1 MMDIRFPRGPS
12 SEEPQLTQIRYSSTM
27 ASVLLSNS
35 YNATPWDYKHI
46 IVLFPVSACE
56 GVKVSQ
62 FEVLE
67 LVPQID

>member
-1 MMDIRFPRGPS
+1 
-12 SEEPQLTQIRYSSTM
+12 M
-27 ASVLLSNS
+27 ASVLLSYS